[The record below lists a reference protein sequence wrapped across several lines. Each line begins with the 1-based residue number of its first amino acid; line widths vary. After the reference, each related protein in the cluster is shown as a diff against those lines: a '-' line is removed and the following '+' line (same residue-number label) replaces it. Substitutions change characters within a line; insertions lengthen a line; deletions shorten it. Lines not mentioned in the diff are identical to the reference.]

1 MKKILYSIM
10 ALAISAFTLQSC
22 EDVPAPYDI
31 PGQGGNTDNP
41 SVVEP
46 KGDGTEANPYNI
58 AAAIAATETLA
69 SGETTPNNLYIK
81 GVVTN
86 VKECS
91 AQYGNATFYLGDDL
105 SSTKTFYVYR
115 AKGLNNQKIKAD
127 DEVMEG
133 DTIIVCGPVTNY
145 NGTIET
151 VQNGAYICY
160 NSRNGQGSG
169 GTTTGDPK
177 GDGTEANPYN
187 LDGVKAAGTGTSVF
201 VKGYIV
207 GYISGKSF
215 SDAVLGAD
223 TCTVMTNLLIASTP
237 TETNKSNCM
246 PVQLPTGVVRSG
258 LNLKENKG
266 HLGKEVLLC
275 GNIEKY
281 FGETG
286 VKSVVYANVAG
297 TEIGNKPGAGSTG
310 EAKGDG
316 TLANPFNSVAANKY
330 AASLAAGVESDKDVY
345 IKGKVVSVIDE
356 FGTQY
361 GNATFYI
368 SDDGKSTDQFYVY
381 RTLYLGN
388 QKYTGG
394 DNIKAG
400 DEVIIC
406 GRVTNY
412 MGNTPETVVNKSFV
426 YSLNGKSEG
435 TGDNTGGD
443 NTGGDNTG
451 GDNTGGDNT
460 GGDNTGGDG
469 TTPDE
474 GSLLS
479 NGTFESWSG
488 GLPVN
493 WKTAS
498 TAGNATLKQSTDAH
512 SGQYSVSVGYV
523 TSSNK
528 RLGYKETELEA
539 GKYVFSFWAKATKG
553 GNSQTRPGYVP
564 VKNGT
569 VGTYVYG
576 DYANLT
582 TGWTQVS
589 YTFELS
595 EKTTV
600 CLVIM
605 NPKNSNYSE
614 SQDILIDDAK
624 LVKQ

>member
-10 ALAISAFTLQSC
+10 ALAISAFALQSC

-31 PGQGGNTDNP
+31 PGEGGNTDNP

-91 AQYGNATFYLGDDL
+91 AQYGNATFYLGDDI
-105 SSTKTFYVYR
+105 SSAKTFYVYR
-115 AKGLNNQKIKAD
+115 AKGLDNQKIKAD
-127 DEVMEG
+127 DEVQEG

-151 VQNGAYICY
+151 VQNGAYIY
-160 NSRNGQGSG
+160 YHSRLSG
-169 GTTTGDPK
+169 GNNGGSADAE
-177 GDGTEANPYN
+177 GNGSFESPYN
-187 LDGVKAAGTGTSVF
+187 LAGAAAAGTGTNVF

-223 TCTVMTNLLIASTP
+223 TCTVLTNLLIASTP
-237 TETNKSNCM
+237 TETVKTNCM
-246 PVQLPTGVVRSG
+246 PVQLPSGVIRSG
-258 LNLKENKG
+258 LNLSENKA
-266 HLGKEVLLC
+266 HLGKEVVLC

-281 FGETG
+281 FGQTG

-297 TEIGNKPGAGSTG
+297 KEIGNRPGADPTG
-310 EAKGDG
+310 EPKGDG
-316 TLANPFNSVAANKY
+316 TLANPFNSIAANQY
-330 AASLAAGVESDKDVY
+330 ASSLANGVESDKEVY
-345 IKGKVVSVIDE
+345 IKGKISSIKEE

-368 SDDGKSTDQFYVY
+368 SDDGTSTDQFYVY
-381 RTLYLGN
+381 RALYLGN
-388 QKYTGG
+388 KKYTAG
-394 DNIKAG
+394 DNIKVG
-400 DEVIIC
+400 DEVIIY
-406 GRVTNY
+406 GKVTNY
-412 MGNTPETVVNKSFV
+412 MGNTPETVANKSYI
-426 YSLNGKSEG
+426 YSLNGKSEPAG
-435 TGDNTGGD
+435 DGGGETPGGDDNTGGG
-443 NTGGDNTG
+443 N
-451 GDNTGGDNT
+451 
-460 GGDNTGGDG
+460 DNTGGDG

-479 NGTFESWSG
+479 NGTFESWSD